1 MRSAFRLAPWVVPEV
16 PAIGFVHVA
25 YVVNHKILSVLDKR
39 LGTGRSQTL
48 LESGPG
54 HRGDLEDADCI

>member
-1 MRSAFRLAPWVVPEV
+1 LSRVAPVFGFRNVV
-16 PAIGFVHVA
+16 

-54 HRGDLEDADCI
+54 HRGDLEDADGS